1 MNHSPKL
8 GRPRLYST
16 SGVQACG
23 LSLPRELV
31 ERLDKTAKE
40 NGVSRSTVAVAVM
53 AAHLGIQISYASK
66 PNSLPS
72 GAIVR

>member
-16 SGVQACG
+16 SETQACG
-23 LSLPRELV
+23 LSLPREIV
-31 ERLDKTAKE
+31 ESLDKTAKE
-40 NGVSRSTVAVAVM
+40 NGVSRSTVAVMVM

-72 GAIVR
+72 GAIAR